1 MFGKTASEA
10 LVDLLIDWGVEH
22 IYGMPGDSI
31 NSIIEALR
39 KNKIKSNLFKFATKR
54 LAH

>member
-39 KNKIKSNLFKFATKR
+39 KNKIKLNSFKFAMKK